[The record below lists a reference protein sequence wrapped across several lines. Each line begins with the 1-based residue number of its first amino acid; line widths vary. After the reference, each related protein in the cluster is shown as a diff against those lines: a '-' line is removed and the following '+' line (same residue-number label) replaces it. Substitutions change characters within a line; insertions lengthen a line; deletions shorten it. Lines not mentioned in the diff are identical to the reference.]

1 MLLHV
6 LGCSRQ
12 TTQRRCSVFKRQCC
26 WCSKESRDVSASMC
40 LLETMAQNLS
50 NPHGKFLFFF
60 FKFSSPKNS
69 GYPTYSVHL
78 TLDLVPT
85 LRDAWSPWKVW
96 SCMLLAL
103 CVCVCVCA
111 HVYVCECM
119 WSRTYRRDCL
129 VKKAKRHWGCLVFL
143 SLWYNDDN
151 GERLPRFSLAEL
163 NQTHGPGTSLL
174 GPVFVLG
181 AEQGWWVQFSLSKIY
196 MV

>member
-1 MLLHV
+1 
-6 LGCSRQ
+6 
-12 TTQRRCSVFKRQCC
+12 
-26 WCSKESRDVSASMC
+26 
-40 LLETMAQNLS
+40 MAN
-50 NPHGKFLFFF
+50 FFF
-60 FKFSSPKNS
+60 SFLNFLLQKTLVTRHTQ
-69 GYPTYSVHL
+69 YILHL
-78 TLDLVPT
+78 ILFPHWGTHEAHEKCGP
-85 LRDAWSPWKVW
+85 ACSW
-96 SCMLLAL
+96 L

-119 WSRTYRRDCL
+119 WSHTYSRDCL

-196 MV
+196 SFWSSQNEYFGHAWAHPDSDRLSYPLK